1 MKQIEGFVKGNM
13 WSGMCFGGGGGGVKA
28 MSKGKKDGHTY
39 SLCNDVFT
47 NQFIFSII
55 LRYFSHENQSIIHR
69 ITHP

>member
-1 MKQIEGFVKGNM
+1 MKQIEGFMKGNM
-13 WSGMCFGGGGGGVKA
+13 WSGVCLGGGGK
-28 MSKGKKDGHTY
+28 SDGQREEGLPYLAY